1 MGRKKASGLAETR
14 YAVDVA
20 LKARFHELLANAR
33 AAENAFRKAQTA
45 AAPNEELYLLARKLD
60 AALTDVM
67 RAAYAAAR
75 AEIGPRGYDDP
86 IYRRKARAKPAVRA
100 WTDRAEWLLTLG
112 ETHRLAGIPPV
123 PRSGPY
129 AGQSRRYRR
138 CLATCPIDQNPIV

>member
-1 MGRKKASGLAETR
+1 M

-45 AAPNEELYLLARKLD
+45 AAPNEELYLLAKKLD

-86 IYRRKARAKPAVRA
+86 
-100 WTDRAEWLLTLG
+100 DL
-112 ETHRLAGIPPV
+112 
-123 PRSGPY
+123 S
-129 AGQSRRYRR
+129 
-138 CLATCPIDQNPIV
+138 